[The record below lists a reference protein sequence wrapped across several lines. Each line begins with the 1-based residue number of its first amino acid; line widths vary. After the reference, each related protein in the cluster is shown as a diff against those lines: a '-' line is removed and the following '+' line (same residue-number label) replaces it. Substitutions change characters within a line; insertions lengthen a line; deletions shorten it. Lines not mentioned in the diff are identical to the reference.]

1 MAKKARGTKHHL
13 AIVINVCRAPDEV
26 DILREVLAG
35 LGGGGAELV
44 HLVGRHHELAV
55 RRAAHREDVLPQ
67 NLRREFIYIS
77 LHMG

>member
-1 MAKKARGTKHHL
+1 MTPSG
-13 AIVINVCRAPDEV
+13 NVRRSPDQV
-26 DILREVLAG
+26 DILRVVLAG

-67 NLRREFIYIS
+67 NLHREFIYIS

>member
-1 MAKKARGTKHHL
+1 MTPSG
-13 AIVINVCRAPDEV
+13 NVRRSPDQV

-55 RRAAHREDVLPQ
+55 RRAAHRKDVLPQ
-67 NLRREFIYIS
+67 NLRHDFIYIS
-77 LHMG
+77 WYISLYIG

>member
-13 AIVINVCRAPDEV
+13 TIVLHVCRSPDQV

>member
-1 MAKKARGTKHHL
+1 MAKKACDNGNVRGS
-13 AIVINVCRAPDEV
+13 PDQV